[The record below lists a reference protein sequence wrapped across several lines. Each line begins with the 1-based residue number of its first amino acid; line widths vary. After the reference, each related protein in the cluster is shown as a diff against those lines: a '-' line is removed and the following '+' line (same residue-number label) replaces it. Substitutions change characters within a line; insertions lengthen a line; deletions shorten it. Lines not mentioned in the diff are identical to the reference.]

1 MVEDALGAE
10 TLAEA
15 ISSKKAED
23 TSVVSI
29 HSGDLLHKC
38 DDCWE
43 CFERSQLLMEHR
55 GVEHK
60 VVKRFK
66 SGYILREGLSDEVAV
81 TQYKLRKALGCQWQL
96 GATIGVPRSSLEAPK
111 ANFFTAREAD
121 ETQ

>member
-1 MVEDALGAE
+1 MPGQVSKKGRRRKKTEEESDTAARIADKGTLNADKLVEAISSKKAEEESVTATSIAVEYALDAE

-43 CFERSQLLMEHR
+43 CFERSQLLIEHR

-60 VVKRFK
+60 VVKR
-66 SGYILREGLSDEVAV
+66 
-81 TQYKLRKALGCQWQL
+81 
-96 GATIGVPRSSLEAPK
+96 
-111 ANFFTAREAD
+111 
-121 ETQ
+121 